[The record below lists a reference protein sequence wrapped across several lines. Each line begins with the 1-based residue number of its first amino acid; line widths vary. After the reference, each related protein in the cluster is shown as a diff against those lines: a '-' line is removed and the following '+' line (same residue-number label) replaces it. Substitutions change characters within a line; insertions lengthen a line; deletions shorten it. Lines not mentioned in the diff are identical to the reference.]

1 MQVIQVQ
8 SLDREDPLEYEMTI
22 YSSSLAGKYHG
33 QRSLAGYSSWS
44 CKGLDTTEHA
54 ACTDAHETLIP
65 YILRAAR
72 YDLGLRDPGL
82 VSWHPPSV
90 QHQRKPAAENMKQPI
105 IDKAPMELPGKS
117 VFQVF

>member
-8 SLDREDPLEYEMTI
+8 SLDREDLLEYEMTI

-44 CKGLDTTEHA
+44 YKGLDTTEHA

-72 YDLGLRDPGL
+72 YDLGLRTGL
-82 VSWHPPSV
+82 LTSTIYTAP
-90 QHQRKPAAENMKQPI
+90 E
-105 IDKAPMELPGKS
+105 KASCREHETAHH
-117 VFQVF
+117 

>member
-44 CKGLDTTEHA
+44 YKGLDTTEHA

-72 YDLGLRDPGL
+72 YDLGLRTVDWSPDIHHL
-82 VSWHPPSV
+82 YSTRES
-90 QHQRKPAAENMKQPI
+90 QLQRT
-105 IDKAPMELPGKS
+105 
-117 VFQVF
+117 